1 MCFSANTESKVAKV
15 DLICPFY
22 SLLLFRLIGPNLHLT
37 VVIALILYQLA
48 LAQDIQACI
57 KLFIVRFI
65 VSILT
70 QNPDTYLVYVTA
82 APPLQPLPLLIFPP
96 CPHTP
101 EGLYFSADSLWW
113 LLLHVSFSVPCICIV
128 IQYCHSW

>member
-1 MCFSANTESKVAKV
+1 M

-37 VVIALILYQLA
+37 VLIALILYQLA